1 MFFSQEAARQFL
13 DEEAELSQQDADSVS
28 SDENDDT
35 GSELN
40 SSLAQFLNDD
50 AEVTQVL
57 NGEWGQLP
65 VVARQGVLLSRQ
77 CDRYDRSS
85 GRRVSTGQ

>member
-1 MFFSQEAARQFL
+1 MQFL
-13 DEEAELSQQDADSVS
+13 DEEAALSQEDADGVS
-28 SDENDDT
+28 SDESDDT

-57 NGEWGQLP
+57 NGEWGELP
-65 VVARQGVLLSRQ
+65 AAVRPGELFSRAA
-77 CDRYDRSS
+77 
-85 GRRVSTGQ
+85 